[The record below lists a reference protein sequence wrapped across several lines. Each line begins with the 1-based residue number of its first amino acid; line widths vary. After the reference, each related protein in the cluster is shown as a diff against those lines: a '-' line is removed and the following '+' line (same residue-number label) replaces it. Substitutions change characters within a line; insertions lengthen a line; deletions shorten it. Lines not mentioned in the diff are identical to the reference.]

1 MKLPPDRLAE
11 LTARIFLE
19 AGCQAPEAERIAYH
33 LVEANLVG
41 HDSHGVI
48 RVASY
53 VQWLR
58 AGKVLANRSIQVV
71 FENDAIA
78 VVDGQFG
85 FGQTIGEQAMRLGIE
100 KCGRH
105 GVAVI
110 ALRNSGHLG
119 RIGDWPLMAARA
131 GKLSLHFVN
140 TSGAGILVAPHG
152 GISRRLSA
160 NPIAAGI
167 PIAGGP
173 PIILDMSACTIAEGK
188 IRVALNKGAAVPEN
202 CIIDSRGQPTT
213 DPRVFYA
220 DPPGAILSIAGHK
233 GYGLAVLCE
242 VLAGAL
248 TGGGCSNPHNAGR
261 VVNGMLSIVLD
272 PSYFQSDA
280 TFAGEIRRFIDWV
293 KSSQQATP
301 GGEILM
307 PGEPEQRTK
316 AVRLLEGIDI
326 DDTTWCQIL
335 EAAHSVGLMPGRVQ
349 DILVPSPPSP
359 SGKGVTGA
367 PAISGKPS
375 ATPVHSVKV
384 GQGPWLF
391 DANADWARLPPGFSW
406 TEATAVA
413 VDGQD
418 RIYVFNRG
426 DHPVMVFDPDGTF
439 LYSWGEGQFA
449 RPHGISIDRDGA
461 LWCADDHDHTVRKFT
476 PQGRLLL
483 TLGTRGRPSDTG
495 ATSVDFRTIRRSG
508 PPFHYPTNTAFS
520 PQGEIYVSD
529 GYGNARIHKFAPDG
543 RLLLSW
549 GEPGGGPGQFH
560 IPHGIAVGPGGTVY
574 VADRENSRIQLFT
587 PDGAYLAEWTN
598 VARPCQVALD
608 GAGFIYVAELGFRA
622 GMWPG
627 TVAPTADAPGGRLSI
642 FSPHGEL
649 VARWGGGIIPTAAG
663 DFFAPHDVCVD
674 SRGDIYVAEVV
685 MSAGGKRGLVS
696 PDCHSLQKFVRQ
708 PAC

>member
-1 MKLPPDRLAE
+1 MKSPPDRLRE
-11 LTARIFLE
+11 LTACIFQE
-19 AGCQAPEAERIAYH
+19 AGCQAPEAQRIASH

-41 HDSHGVI
+41 HESHGVI

-58 AGKVLANRSIQVV
+58 AGKVLANRSLQIV
-71 FENDAIA
+71 FENEAIA

-152 GISRRLSA
+152 GINRRLSA

-167 PIAGGP
+167 PIAGGS

-188 IRVALNKGAAVPEN
+188 IRVALNKGVPVPEN

-220 DPPGAILSIAGHK
+220 DPPGCILSIAGHK
-233 GYGLAVLCE
+233 GYGLAVVCE

-248 TGGGCSNPHNAGR
+248 TGGGCSNPQNAGR
-261 VVNGMLSIVLD
+261 VVNGMLTIVLD
-272 PSYFQSDA
+272 PSFFESDA
-280 TFAGEIRRFIDWV
+280 MFADEIRRFIAWV

-307 PGEPEQRTK
+307 PGEPEERTK
-316 AVRLLEGIDI
+316 AVRLLDGIDI
-326 DDTTWCQIL
+326 DETTWSQLL
-335 EAAHSVGLMPGRVQ
+335 ETAQSVGLMPDRIQ
-349 DILVPSPPSP
+349 DILGPSPPGTEP
-359 SGKGVTGA
+359 KGA
-367 PAISGKPS
+367 PAMTAKPS
-375 ATPVHSVKV
+375 TSSLHSTKV
-384 GQGPWLF
+384 GQVPWLF
-391 DANADWARLPPGFSW
+391 DANADWARLPSGYSW

-413 VDGQD
+413 VDAQD
-418 RIYVFNRG
+418 RVYVFNRG
-426 DHPVMVFDPDGTF
+426 DHPVMVFGPDGTF
-439 LYSWGEGQFA
+439 LYCWGEGQFA
-449 RPHGISIDRDGA
+449 RPHGISIDPDGA
-461 LWCADDHDHTVRKFT
+461 MWCADDHDHTVRKFT
-476 PQGRLLL
+476 ARGRLLL

-520 PQGEIYVSD
+520 PEGEIFVAD

-549 GEPGGGPGQFH
+549 GEPGGGPGQFR
-560 IPHGIAVGPGGTVY
+560 IPHGIAVSRDGTVY
-574 VADRENSRIQLFT
+574 VADRENSRIQLFR
-587 PDGAYLAEWTN
+587 PDGAYLGEWTD

-608 GAGFIYVAELGFRA
+608 SKGFVYVAELGFRA

-627 TVAPTADAPGGRLSI
+627 TVAPAADAPGGRVSI
-642 FSPHGEL
+642 FSPSGDL
-649 VARWGGGIIPTAAG
+649 VARWGGGKNPTAAG
-663 DFFAPHDVCVD
+663 DFFAPHDLCVD
-674 SRGDIYVAEVV
+674 SRGDVYVAEVV
-685 MSAGGKRGLVS
+685 MSAGGKHGLVS

-708 PAC
+708 PD